1 MKGTLLMGNSHI
13 VTCGKGRINYT
24 ALKFRNSI
32 KFESSCICNLLLLY
46 LYNHRWKQIIY
57 QLRKSLKIYEINQ
70 RLKDQL

>member
-1 MKGTLLMGNSHI
+1 MGNSHI